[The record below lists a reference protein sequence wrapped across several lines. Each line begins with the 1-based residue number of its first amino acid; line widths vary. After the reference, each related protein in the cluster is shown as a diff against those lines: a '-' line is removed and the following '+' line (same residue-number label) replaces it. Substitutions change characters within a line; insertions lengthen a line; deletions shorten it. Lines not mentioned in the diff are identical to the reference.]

1 LAHAAH
7 DRATELKSRGNQVL
21 AQLQPC
27 VDDGLDPRESADHWM
42 DINEPPHRVDR
53 RLAAGFTRRLSPP

>member
-1 LAHAAH
+1 LADAAH

-27 VDDGLDPRESADHWM
+27 VED
-42 DINEPPHRVDR
+42 
-53 RLAAGFTRRLSPP
+53 